1 MTPREGGGGEGAGE
15 VVASQSMLSCEAKP
29 MELRVIPTPDF
40 RELLERLE
48 AAVSALERMAGTGRL
63 KTTGNRMGYSVA
75 EVAELLGLS
84 KNLVYRAIHSG
95 NLRAVKLGGRLIVSH
110 RALEEWL
117 GYVGSEEQKGP
128 RGRTW

>member
-1 MTPREGGGGEGAGE
+1 GGRPRSWTKNTTRKGI
-15 VVASQSMLSCEAKP
+15 
-29 MELRVIPTPDF
+29 IPTPDF